1 MSVDTAIVAGAGV
14 AGLITAIA
22 LAQKGARVHCFE
34 QASVLSEVGAG
45 LQISANGARILDQMN
60 VLPRLS
66 GLWLEPETITLASG
80 QSLAELTNVPMGA
93 RGKARWGAPYGVLHR
108 ATLQAA
114 LLKTLEAEPNCSLHL
129 GQRVENPDST
139 TFEQMIG
146 QKPDLIVGADGV
158 WSKMRNLVPG
168 AGKTAFSGYIA
179 WRFLI
184 PASKAPAF
192 LAANR
197 VTAFTGPRAH
207 MVTYPLKEA
216 DAFNLVVIAAGA
228 NPGENWSISSSHE
241 QVLHFVETALSGW
254 HPAIR
259 ALLLAAD
266 KPTWWPLF
274 GVGPGKWTDG
284 KSIALVGDAA
294 HAMLPF
300 AAQGAVM
307 AIEDGFELAN
317 LAMSMPVSD
326 ALARYEL
333 IRQPRVAKIKARGEF
348 NRFAYHA
355 RGPVRLARN
364 FVLATRP
371 AEKLAADLDWIYN
384 YRAGASKA

>member
-1 MSVDTAIVAGAGV
+1 MSVDNAIIAGAGV
-14 AGLITAIA
+14 AGLVTAIA
-22 LAQKGARVHCFE
+22 LAKKGTRVHIFE

-45 LQISANGARILDQMN
+45 LQISANGARILDQLN
-60 VLPRLS
+60 VLPHIS
-66 GLWLEPETITLASG
+66 SLWLEPDSVTLASG
-80 QSLAELTNVPMGA
+80 QSLAELTKVPMGA
-93 RGKARWGAPYGVLHR
+93 SGRARWGAPYGVLHR
-108 ATLQAA
+108 ATLQSA
-114 LLKTLEAEPNCSLHL
+114 LLKTMQAEPNCTLHL
-129 GQRVENPDST
+129 GERFKNLDTS

-146 QKPDLIVGADGV
+146 HKPDLIVGADGV
-158 WSKMRNLVPG
+158 WSTMRKLVPN
-168 AGKTAFSGYIA
+168 AGKAAFSGYVA

-184 PASKAPAF
+184 PASQAPAF
-192 LAANR
+192 LSKDR
-197 VTAFTGPRAH
+197 VTAFTGARAH
-207 MVTYPLKEA
+207 LVTYPLKEA
-216 DAFNLVVIAAGA
+216 NAFNLVAITAG
-228 NPGENWSISSSHE
+228 NDPGQNWSITANRE
-241 QVLHFVETALSGW
+241 QTLRFVETALSGW

-259 ALLLAAD
+259 ALLVAAE

-284 KSIALVGDAA
+284 RSLALVGDAA

-317 LAMSMPVSD
+317 LVTAMPVPE
-326 ALARYEL
+326 ALARYEQ
-333 IRQPRVAKIKARGEF
+333 IRQPRVARIKARGDF

-384 YRAGASKA
+384 YRAGESKA